1 MNLQPR
7 VLEYSWNCP
16 GILAKARCRFHNEN
30 VINLVLSLARDTIL
44 PDTPSELPIFNKKSV
59 NLQPGVLEYYW
70 LCLGTVTK
78 ARDRFHSG
86 YSINLVLSLA
96 RDIIL

>member
-44 PDTPSELPIFNKKSV
+44 PGTPCEFLLFNKKSV
-59 NLQPGVLEYYW
+59 NLQPGVSEYSRSY
-70 LCLGTVTK
+70 LGTVTK

-86 YSINLVLSLA
+86 YSINLVLSLS